1 MPLPKRIKAGY
12 GTAEL
17 GLAGGELLLQLY
29 LLEFYIRSAG
39 LSPAL
44 AGIALALAILWDAIT
59 DPLMGGIVDRT
70 RSRFGRFAPY
80 FAAGGLLFGLGLM
93 ALFNPPGWDG
103 QWMIFLYLL
112 FSYILVNTG
121 LTIIGVPH
129 IAMGGVLSSDTH
141 ERTEL
146 YGWRL
151 VFGTL
156 GLFAGI
162 LSPLLAAS
170 VNGNDVAT
178 LEGLGQSRG
187 LGSLFMGGI
196 VILTAG
202 ITVMATWKR
211 SLDLPAPEGTF
222 HWKDFIHNLSRILTN
237 PVFLP
242 FFAAFI
248 IAAMARTMNSTLAL
262 PYYKDSLKLPE
273 AAVQG
278 PILSI
283 FTLCIVLSVPF
294 WVWIG
299 RRYGKKLPAFSGM
312 LTLGL
317 MTVIAYPLFPQG
329 SVQGPIIAAIIGGIA
344 VGAVILVESLLT
356 DIADEDFVRNRE
368 DREGIY
374 FGFWRMGQKVAR
386 SITLGLSGILLNLIG
401 YEESLA
407 EQSEQTG
414 RNLAWLFG
422 AGVGSLF
429 ILASFV
435 FLLTPINR
443 ERQESIQQAK
453 AEILSRKTE

>member
-1 MPLPKRIKAGY
+1 MALPKRIKAGY

-44 AGIALALAILWDAIT
+44 AGVALALAILWDALT
-59 DPLMGGIVDRT
+59 DPLMGGIVDST
-70 RSRFGRFAPY
+70 QSRFGRFAPY
-80 FAAGGLLFGLGLM
+80 FAIGGLLFGLGLM
-93 ALFNPPGWDG
+93 ALFNPPALGG
-103 QWMIFLYLL
+103 QGLLFLYLL
-112 FSYILVNTG
+112 FSYIIVNTG

-129 IAMGGVLSSDTH
+129 IAMGGVLSPDTH

-162 LSPLLAAS
+162 LSPLVAAS
-170 VNGNDVAT
+170 LVQGDVST

-196 VILTAG
+196 VVVTAG

-211 SLDLPAPEGTF
+211 SLSLPAPEGTF
-222 HWKDFIHNLSRILTN
+222 HWKDFIHNIGRILTN

-242 FFAAFI
+242 FLAAFI

-273 AAVQG
+273 AAIQG
-278 PILSI
+278 PILSV

-299 RRYGKKLPAFSGM
+299 RRFGKKLPAFGGM

-317 MTVIAYPLFPQG
+317 MTIIAYPLFPPG
-329 SVQGPIIAAIIGGIA
+329 SVKGPIIAAIIGGIA
-344 VGAVILVESLLT
+344 VGAIILVESLLT

-386 SITLGLSGILLNLIG
+386 SVTLGLSGILLSLIG
-401 YEESLA
+401 YEESIA
-407 EQSEQTG
+407 EQSAQTG

-429 ILASFV
+429 VLASFV
-435 FLLTPINR
+435 FLLTPVSR
-443 ERQESIQQAK
+443 ERQETIQRAK
-453 AEILSRKTE
+453 AKILSEKTE

>member
-44 AGIALALAILWDAIT
+44 AGIALALAILWDALT

-80 FAAGGLLFGLGLM
+80 FAVGGLLFGLGLM

-162 LSPLLAAS
+162 LSPLVAAS
-170 VNGNDVAT
+170 LNGNDVTT
-178 LEGLGQSRG
+178 LDGLGQSRG

-211 SLDLPAPEGTF
+211 SIDLPAPEGTF
-222 HWKDFIHNLSRILTN
+222 HWKDFIHNIGRILTN
-237 PVFLP
+237 TVFLP

-278 PILSI
+278 PILSV

-294 WVWIG
+294 WVWVG
-299 RRYGKKLPAFSGM
+299 RRFGKKIPAFGGM

-317 MTVIAYPLFPQG
+317 MTIIAYPLFPQG

-344 VGAVILVESLLT
+344 VGAIILVESLLT

-386 SITLGLSGILLNLIG
+386 SVTLGLSGILLSLIG

-429 ILASFV
+429 VLASFV
-435 FLLTPINR
+435 FLLTPIDR

-453 AEILSRKTE
+453 TDILSGKTE

>member
-1 MPLPKRIKAGY
+1 
-12 GTAEL
+12 
-17 GLAGGELLLQLY
+17 
-29 LLEFYIRSAG
+29 
-39 LSPAL
+39 
-44 AGIALALAILWDAIT
+44 
-59 DPLMGGIVDRT
+59 MGGIVDRT
-70 RSRFGRFAPY
+70 QSRFGRFAPY
-80 FAAGGLLFGLGLM
+80 FAIGGLLFGLGLM
-93 ALFNPPGWDG
+93 ALFNPPALGG
-103 QWMIFLYLL
+103 QGLLFLYLL
-112 FSYILVNTG
+112 FSYIIVNTG

-129 IAMGGVLSSDTH
+129 IAMGGVLSPDTH

-162 LSPLLAAS
+162 LSPLVAAS
-170 VNGNDVAT
+170 LVQGDVST

-196 VILTAG
+196 VVVTAG

-211 SLDLPAPEGTF
+211 SLSLPAPEGTF
-222 HWKDFIHNLSRILTN
+222 HWKDFIHNIGRILTN

-242 FFAAFI
+242 FLAAFI

-273 AAVQG
+273 AAIQG
-278 PILSI
+278 PILSV

-299 RRYGKKLPAFSGM
+299 RRFGKKLPAFGGM

-317 MTVIAYPLFPQG
+317 MTIIAYPLFPPG
-329 SVQGPIIAAIIGGIA
+329 SVKGPIIAAIIGGIA
-344 VGAVILVESLLT
+344 VGAIILVESLLT

-386 SITLGLSGILLNLIG
+386 SVTLGLSGILLSLIG
-401 YEESLA
+401 YEESIA
-407 EQSEQTG
+407 EQSAQTG

-429 ILASFV
+429 VLASFV
-435 FLLTPINR
+435 FLLTPVSR
-443 ERQESIQQAK
+443 ERQETIQRAK
-453 AEILSRKTE
+453 AKILSEKTE